1 VGEEAGV
8 DGVTGLVGMEVG
20 LWRVLLIVRPQK
32 AGKYCAPFPEV
43 RMFFYEKWE
52 VFKAAVRLRDI
63 AHELSKY
70 KVPGTADDLHQ
81 LRTNTS
87 SIVLNLGEG
96 AKARYKGKKIDRY
109 TTSLGSAGEA
119 NANLIILA
127 KSLPKQAAPL
137 IEEGREL
144 ASAIAGMMTNLI
156 KSVEEK
162 WDSPPPPP
170 PPPSPL
176 DPPPPPPPSP

>member
-1 VGEEAGV
+1 
-8 DGVTGLVGMEVG
+8 
-20 LWRVLLIVRPQK
+20 
-32 AGKYCAPFPEV
+32 
-43 RMFFYEKWE
+43 MFFYENWE

-81 LRTNTS
+81 LRNNTS
-87 SIVLNLGEG
+87 SIVLNIGEG
-96 AKARYKGKKIDRY
+96 AKAKYKGKKIDRY

-144 ASAIAGMMTNLI
+144 ASAIR
-156 KSVEEK
+156 SEERRVGK
-162 WDSPPPPP
+162 ECRTRWSTYH
-170 PPPSPL
+170 
-176 DPPPPPPPSP
+176 